1 MILPCS
7 GPANGPTQTATVTD
21 HPVEQRGGT
30 NEPRYRITNKLRQST
45 LYYTVLVHLSIV
57 LVRPLASMNTTKL
70 QAIDRLLSEIRRG
83 IHCTRQKG
91 EPDRDYTAPN
101 LPYPNTV
108 ADIQVPICLQASTVA
123 DHRCRR
129 LEKFEGSV
137 WSLTA
142 FDIPGCG
149 RSGPC
154 VLVRQWTGARS
165 ADQAFGEL
173 SCSQLAKK
181 KSPEN
186 WNYGCQGTV

>member
-1 MILPCS
+1 
-7 GPANGPTQTATVTD
+7 
-21 HPVEQRGGT
+21 
-30 NEPRYRITNKLRQST
+30 
-45 LYYTVLVHLSIV
+45 
-57 LVRPLASMNTTKL
+57 MNTTKL

-108 ADIQVPICLQASTVA
+108 ADIQVPICLQASMVA

-129 LEKFEGSV
+129 LEKFEGLRV
-137 WSLTA
+137 VLA

-173 SCSQLAKK
+173 CCSSLLRKSLRRTGITDTKVLFRLPEPACLDFTFYAISRVHLQVRYLAIEYSFRIPICNKLIWIL
-181 KSPEN
+181 EE
-186 WNYGCQGTV
+186 YQILV